1 MKKLF
6 LILATSFL
14 LCGCSVV
21 EEYGRGTLEK
31 PNVDFYSDE
40 TMDFFHGEDEINNPG
55 GTDETA
61 PKQEKNSI
69 FVKTKEEKKDKETH
83 EVKTKD
89 EKTKRDL
96 EDEKIKT
103 DKKDN
108 IKESNENKT
117 DEKDLDKKDS
127 TEETKIITEDKE
139 IKDAASIVENS
150 QKKPADVKNT
160 VKSGKGVDESLSNK
174 SNGWWFTPKKAGT
187 NGKSTI
193 PADTQKLLESY
204 GGIWQQN
211 TSDKVI
217 YLTFDEGYEFNNNT
231 AKILDVLKE
240 KQVQATFFITGAYLK
255 QNLDLVNRMI
265 NEGHVVGNH
274 SNKHLNQVKAI
285 ENGTLAEDITS
296 LEDMY
301 AEKTGAKI
309 SNFLRPPEG
318 VYSERT
324 LAFIKDQGY
333 RPVFWSFAY
342 KDWLTDAQPKE
353 TDALKK
359 IVEQFHPGEV
369 MLLHAV
375 SNTNANILSKII
387 DKAWAEGYSFG
398 SLNDI

>member
-6 LILATSFL
+6 LILAASFL
-14 LCGCSVV
+14 FCGCSVV

-31 PNVDFYSDE
+31 PDVDFYTDE
-40 TMDFFHGEDEINNPG
+40 NMDFDQKKDEVNN
-55 GTDETA
+55 TADANETA
-61 PKQEKNSI
+61 PKEEKNSI
-69 FVKTKEEKKDKETH
+69 FAKTKEGKKDKETD
-83 EVKTKD
+83 EVKIKD
-89 EKTKRDL
+89 EKGKTDL
-96 EDEKIKT
+96 EDEKIKKGKKDNAEESDENTT
-103 DKKDN
+103 DKKDLTA
-108 IKESNENKT
+108 ETNKRT
-117 DEKDLDKKDS
+117 D
-127 TEETKIITEDKE
+127 DKE
-139 IKDAASIVENS
+139 IKDAAIIVENS
-150 QKKPADVKNT
+150 EKKPADVKNP
-160 VKSGKGVDESLSNK
+160 VKSGKGADGNLSNK

-187 NGKSTI
+187 DGKSTI
-193 PADTQKLLESY
+193 PADTQKLLENY

-255 QNLDLVNRMI
+255 QNLDLVKRMI
-265 NEGHVVGNH
+265 NEGHIVGNH
-274 SNKHLNQVKAI
+274 SNRHLNQVKAI

-324 LAFIKDQGY
+324 LAFIKEQGY

-353 TDALKK
+353 TDALNK

-375 SNTNANILSKII
+375 SNTNANILGKII
-387 DKAWAEGYSFG
+387 DRAWTEGYSFG